1 MNYRNALDLLDRAS
15 APPDPHTRHSCIAA
29 GCGKTTMRG
38 EGKGLSYSY
47 CRKHV
52 EFIARHGS
60 SWRKSLNGAELEPY
74 RKAAASW
81 LEASAEPASVRAA
94 ENEIWRMM
102 AEAGPVIIAPYLHNE
117 GPESRA
123 KQVLAR
129 MRQRGVLPRTVLVE
143 ALATAVA
150 VRSLEGIPRDS
161 EFWTVQV
168 AKRVHRLGSAW
179 RIIEGRKV
187 VFTWHP
193 EPRGRMLRHLGQ
205 MVMDALDKGFGPQE
219 FSLISNPQ
227 TVAEDQ

>member
-1 MNYRNALDLLDRAS
+1 MTVGITERAS
-15 APPDPHTRHSCIAA
+15 APPDPHTRHRCIAA

-38 EGKGLSYSY
+38 EGRGLSYSY

-60 SWRKSLNGAELEPY
+60 SWRKSLTGAELEPY

-168 AKRVHRLGSAW
+168 AKRVHRLGSRFEVRNSGKVAW
-179 RIIEGRKV
+179 S
-187 VFTWHP
+187 WHP
-193 EPRGRMLRHLGQ
+193 QPRGHMLRHLGRM
-205 MVMDALDKGFGPQE
+205 MVDALDKGFGPQE
-219 FSLISNPQ
+219 FGAIALLVSK
-227 TVAEDQ
+227 A